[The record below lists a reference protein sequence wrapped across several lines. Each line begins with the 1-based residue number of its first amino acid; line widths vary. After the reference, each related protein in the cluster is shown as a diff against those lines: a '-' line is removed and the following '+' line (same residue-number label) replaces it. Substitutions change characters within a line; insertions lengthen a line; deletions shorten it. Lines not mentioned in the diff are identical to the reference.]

1 MCWADFIMRPNR
13 SLWIVFLCLALAAR
27 ALSGCTLSDQPPSS
41 PGPVTSLPDAD
52 LSPTP
57 DGQDTQAAASPL
69 PPSLRTDP
77 GPFTDAAWLLD
88 GVCFEYLAQMDG
100 ERWTWTAEEDMNDFF
115 DRVDDSKLCGIPV
128 PRPTFDFTDA
138 ILVGAVQTAQGC
150 DAAHRVVNVLQ
161 DDRAQTRTL
170 VVALDV
176 QPGCPY
182 DLVQLF
188 LVAVPRLPPSYTT
201 QIIFES
207 ESP

>member
-1 MCWADFIMRPNR
+1 MRPNR
-13 SLWIVFLCLALAAR
+13 SIWIVFLWVGLAAF
-27 ALSGCTLSDQPPSS
+27 ALDGCTLSDQPPPS

-52 LSPTP
+52 LTTTP
-57 DGQDTQAAASPL
+57 GGQDTRATASPL

-77 GPFTDAAWLLD
+77 GPFVDVAWLLD

-100 ERWTWTAEEDMNDFF
+100 ERWTWTAEEDMNAFF
-115 DRVDDSKLCGIPV
+115 DQVDDSELCGTLV

-150 DAAHRVVNVLQ
+150 DAAHRVVNVTQ
-161 DDRAQTRTL
+161 DDSAHTRTL

-176 QPGCPY
+176 LPGCPY

-188 LVAVPRLPPSYTT
+188 LVAVPRLPASYTT
-201 QIIFES
+201 QISFDV